1 MTTSDKERIL
11 LLMAVQS
18 ALASVQLAGL
28 QPSKQLERLFDSWVD
43 GKSTLDQVYA
53 SLLAKVKTTND

>member
-1 MTTSDKERIL
+1 MTTCDKERIL
-11 LLMAVQS
+11 RLKAVQS

-28 QPSKQLERLFDSWVD
+28 EPSQHLESLFSSWID

>member
-11 LLMAVQS
+11 RLKAVQS

-28 QPSKQLERLFDSWVD
+28 QPSQRLERLFASWID
-43 GKSTLDQVYA
+43 GNSTLDQVHA
-53 SLLAKVKTTND
+53 ALFAEVKTTND

>member
-1 MTTSDKERIL
+1 MTTSDNERIL
-11 LLMAVQS
+11 RLKAVQS

-28 QPSKQLERLFDSWVD
+28 QPSKHLETLFVSWID

-53 SLLAKVKTTND
+53 SLFEKVRTAND

>member
-11 LLMAVQS
+11 RLKAVQS

-28 QPSKQLERLFDSWVD
+28 QPSQRLERLFASWID
-43 GKSTLDQVYA
+43 GNSTLDQVHA
-53 SLLAKVKTTND
+53 SLFAELKTTND

>member
-11 LLMAVQS
+11 RLKAVQA

-28 QPSKQLERLFDSWVD
+28 QPSQHLESLFASWIE
-43 GKSTLDQVYA
+43 GESTLDQVYD

>member
-11 LLMAVQS
+11 RLKAVQS

-28 QPSKQLERLFDSWVD
+28 QPSQRLERLFASWID
-43 GKSTLDQVYA
+43 GNSTLDQVHA
-53 SLLAKVKTTND
+53 SIFAEVKTTND

>member
-11 LLMAVQS
+11 RLKVVQS
-18 ALASVQLAGL
+18 ALSSVQLAGL
-28 QPSKQLERLFDSWVD
+28 QPSQHLESLFASWAD

>member
-11 LLMAVQS
+11 RLKAVQS

-28 QPSKQLERLFDSWVD
+28 QPSQQLERLFASWVD

>member
-11 LLMAVQS
+11 RLKAVQS

-28 QPSKQLERLFDSWVD
+28 QPSQRLERLFASWID
-43 GKSTLDQVYA
+43 GNSTLDQVHA
-53 SLLAKVKTTND
+53 SLFAEVKTTND

>member
-11 LLMAVQS
+11 RLKAVQS

-28 QPSKQLERLFDSWVD
+28 QPSQRLERLFASWID
-43 GKSTLDQVYA
+43 GNSTLDQVHA
-53 SLLAKVKTTND
+53 SLFAEVKTNQ

>member
-11 LLMAVQS
+11 RRKAVQS

-28 QPSKQLERLFDSWVD
+28 QPSQRLERLFASWID
-43 GKSTLDQVYA
+43 GNSTLDQVHA
-53 SLLAKVKTTND
+53 SLFSKVRTTND

>member
-11 LLMAVQS
+11 RLKAVQS

-28 QPSKQLERLFDSWVD
+28 QPSQSLERLFASWID
-43 GKSTLDQVYA
+43 GSSTLDQVRA
-53 SLLAKVKTTND
+53 SLFAEVKNNQ